1 MAALALMTAACSNS
15 DNDILAPAEQPAK
28 AQGIPFTA
36 TISIGESA
44 STRALAEDGSGGLT
58 ATWAENDEVALIHN
72 GIIDKVT
79 VASVSGGVATITGS
93 ITGSPTTGDAVTVI
107 YPYDAADGTTGNV
120 KADLLYA
127 QSGAT
132 LADVAA
138 NYDVRKGTGTLKVNG
153 TASLNGNVSLTNQFA
168 IFKFTTKNSD
178 ASADISISSLTVTIV
193 AQEYVITPTSATSEL
208 FVALPATT
216 SSRPVIFSATGS
228 DSKSYTCSKYPV
240 TFAGGKYYQS
250 TLKMQEGTTV
260 MWYPPLMGSDPIML
274 GVGYTYNGVTL
285 TGSGMMMMM
294 GGMDLSNIGDCTF
307 TAPSGKN
314 FKSIVISGGLNG
326 FSGTGWSKEGSL
338 GEQTGTWTGT
348 PATSVGFNVDGMA
361 NIFLIFFTVN

>member
-15 DNDILAPAEQPAK
+15 DNDILTQAEQPAK

-44 STRALAEDGSGGLT
+44 STRALTEDGSGGLT
-58 ATWAENDEVALIHN
+58 ATWAAGDKVALIHN
-72 GIIDKVT
+72 GVNDEMEVE
-79 VASVSGGVATITGS
+79 SVSGGVATIKGT
-93 ITGSPTTGDAVTVI
+93 ITSATDGADVTVI
-107 YPYDAADGTTGNV
+107 YPATAADGTTGNV

-250 TLKMQEGTTV
+250 TLKMQEGTTA
-260 MWYPPLMGSDPIML
+260 MWYSPFMGDGIHML
-274 GVGYTYNGVTL
+274 IGEGYTYNDVTL
-285 TGSGMMMMM
+285 KGNGTMHIM
-294 GGMDLSNIGDCTF
+294 GGGMSFMDNGDCTF
-307 TAPSGKN
+307 NVPDGKK
-314 FKSIVISGGLNG
+314 FKSIVISGDLGG
-326 FSGTGWSKEGSL
+326 FSGTGWSKEGEL
-338 GEQTGTWTGT
+338 GDQIGTWTGD
-348 PATSVGFNVDGMA
+348 AKSVGFNIGGLS
-361 NIFLIFFTVN
+361 NINLILFTVN